1 MMRMSDWEGEGWG
14 LDYLFPQQ
22 LPHTTSYGFRHH
34 LQSKS
39 SMDPMSSSQS
49 LPHPSYPYSRSPI
62 SKCHPLASVHLP
74 TSFLILTPS
83 LLSWSSDSL
92 NESQF
97 ESRHTAS
104 LFHPLPA
111 PFLFTAHKGSDPLQ
125 SPTLS
130 SDPSLYH
137 LLPVFHESKPQASS
151 SLANEPGSND
161 QSTPAGT
168 NFQIPFET
176 RRTSRK

>member
-62 SKCHPLASVHLP
+62 SKCHPLASVHLS
-74 TSFLILTPS
+74 TLFLIPPPP
-83 LLSWSSDSL
+83 LLVPGYQIHQTRFKSSNTL
-92 NESQF
+92 
-97 ESRHTAS
+97 S

-161 QSTPAGT
+161 KPSPPGT